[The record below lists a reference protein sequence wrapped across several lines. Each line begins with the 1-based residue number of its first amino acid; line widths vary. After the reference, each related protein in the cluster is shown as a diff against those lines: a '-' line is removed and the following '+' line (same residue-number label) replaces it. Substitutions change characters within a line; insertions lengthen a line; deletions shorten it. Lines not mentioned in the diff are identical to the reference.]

1 MGKLAVV
8 GHDDVGQWFYVFV
21 YPFSFIP
28 LPFYRLLSNT
38 NKM

>member
-21 YPFSFIP
+21 CTVVVLQIIFNLEFN
-28 LPFYRLLSNT
+28 L
-38 NKM
+38 